1 MPGKRNNKSNSPV
14 NMSVYCLNV
23 LPPALTIHDIDRLHR
38 KWQLIMNQTV
48 CINKKETA
56 ENNLNEKQQQKRE
69 GQMKA
74 RNKECQNIQ
83 QI

>member
-1 MPGKRNNKSNSPV
+1 
-14 NMSVYCLNV
+14 
-23 LPPALTIHDIDRLHR
+23 
-38 KWQLIMNQTV
+38 MNQTV